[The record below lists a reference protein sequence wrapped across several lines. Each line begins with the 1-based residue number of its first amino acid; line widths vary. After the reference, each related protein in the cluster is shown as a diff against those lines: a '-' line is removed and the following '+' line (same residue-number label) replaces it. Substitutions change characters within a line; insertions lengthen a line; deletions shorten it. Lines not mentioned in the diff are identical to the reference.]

1 MRNPKW
7 HRDEIIL
14 TLDFY
19 FSKDRG
25 SIDSRNPKVI
35 ALSKLLNQ
43 LPLFPDR
50 PDKETFRN
58 PNGVSLKLSN
68 FLAID
73 PNHKGKGM
81 NRSSK
86 LDKEVF
92 FEFEKD
98 QDRLRKLAVE
108 IKKIAADKELSEML
122 SVVEEDEQT
131 IEDSVEEGQ
140 LIYRLHKVRE
150 RDSKI
155 TKRKKELVLKQTGRL
170 ACEACGFDFHSF
182 YGEIGKG
189 FIECHHRTP
198 LANFTV
204 ATKTTLEDLGL
215 VCSNCH
221 RMLHKSID
229 TLKIENLKAWI
240 SKTKIPIT

>member
-14 TLDFY
+14 TLDLY

-43 LPLFPDR
+43 LPLFPDK

-73 PNHKGKGM
+73 PQHKGKGM

-86 LDKEVF
+86 LDKIIF
-92 FEFEKD
+92 LEFEGQQEKLS
-98 QDRLRKLAVE
+98 RLAKE
-108 IKKIAADKELSEML
+108 IKKITTDRELSEMV

-131 IEDSVEEGQ
+131 IDDSVEEGQ

-170 ACEACGFDFHSF
+170 ACEVCGFDFHSF

-204 ATKTTLEDLGL
+204 ATKSTLEDLAL

-221 RMLHKSID
+221 RMLHKRID
-229 TLKIENLKAWI
+229 CISLDDLNTLVESLRKY
-240 SKTKIPIT
+240 